1 MIVEPLNAASGKR
14 EPANKGM
21 RVGRQ
26 APLKL
31 PPTGGSPGPY
41 ADDQ

>member
-1 MIVEPLNAASGKR
+1 MEPLNAASGKR
-14 EPANKGM
+14 EPSNKGA

-31 PPTGGSPGPY
+31 PPTGGSPDPC